1 MKQQRIFFNS
11 SLPRA
16 GSTLLSNVVGHHPN
30 FFVSPTSG
38 LIDLILGSRIGYND
52 SRETAYTDIETWKRG
67 FINFSR
73 YGLAGFMNTGN
84 SKINPDKFLEYV
96 HDINLNSL
104 KEDNKLRKILLMLP
118 GKKYIFTNGTKK
130 HAENVL
136 KKLNLENIF
145 QSIFGI
151 KEANYLPKP
160 NIETYNLFLKINNI
174 DPKTSIMFEDMGRN
188 LIPAKELGMTTVLL
202 ERKLPNKNNSKQ
214 KEKYKDLWNDV
225 YDADY
230 IIDDIVKFLNNEY
243 N

>member
-1 MKQQRIFFNS
+1 MSLSLIKTWIFDLDNTLYPPEENIFSQIDQKMTSFIADNLKISNEEAFNIQKQ
-11 SLPRA
+11 
-16 GSTLLSNVVGHHPN
+16 N
-30 FFVSPTSG
+30 F
-38 LIDLILGSRIGYND
+38 IDHG
-52 SRETAYTDIETWKRG
+52 TT
-67 FINFSR
+67 
-73 YGLAGFMNTGN
+73 LAGFMNSGN
-84 SKINPDKFLEYV
+84 DKIDPDKFLEYV

-104 KEDNKLRKILLMLP
+104 QEDNDLRKILLLLP

-160 NIETYNLFLKINNI
+160 NIETYNLFLKTYKV

-188 LIPAKELGMTTVLL
+188 LIPAKELGMKTVLL
-202 ERKLPNKNNSKQ
+202 ERSLPNKNNSNQ
-214 KEKYKDLWNDV
+214 EEKYKDLWNDN

-230 IIDDIVKFLNNEY
+230 IIDDIAKFLNNQY
-243 N
+243 S

>member
-1 MKQQRIFFNS
+1 MSLSLIKTWIFDLDNTLYPPEENIFSQIDQKMTSFIADNLKISIEEAFNIQKQ
-11 SLPRA
+11 
-16 GSTLLSNVVGHHPN
+16 N
-30 FFVSPTSG
+30 F
-38 LIDLILGSRIGYND
+38 IDHG
-52 SRETAYTDIETWKRG
+52 TT
-67 FINFSR
+67 
-73 YGLAGFMNTGN
+73 LAGFMNSGN
-84 SKINPDKFLEYV
+84 DKIDPDKFLEFV

-104 KEDNKLRKILLMLP
+104 KEDSDLRKILLLLP

-160 NIETYNLFLKINNI
+160 NLETYNLFLKTYKI

-188 LIPAKELGMTTVLL
+188 LIPAKELGMKTVLL
-202 ERKLPNKNNSKQ
+202 KRKLPNKNNSDQ
-214 KEKYKDLWNDV
+214 EDKYKDLWNDN

-243 N
+243 S

>member
-1 MKQQRIFFNS
+1 MSLSLIKTWIFDLDNTLYPPEENIFSQIDQKMTSFIADNLKISNEEAFNIQKQ
-11 SLPRA
+11 
-16 GSTLLSNVVGHHPN
+16 N
-30 FFVSPTSG
+30 F
-38 LIDLILGSRIGYND
+38 IDHG
-52 SRETAYTDIETWKRG
+52 TT
-67 FINFSR
+67 
-73 YGLAGFMNTGN
+73 LAGFMNSGN
-84 SKINPDKFLEYV
+84 DKIDPDKFLEFV

-104 KEDNKLRKILLMLP
+104 QKDNDLRKILLLLP

-160 NIETYNLFLKINNI
+160 NLETYNLFLKTYKI

-188 LIPAKELGMTTVLL
+188 LIPAKELGMKTVLL
-202 ERKLPNKNNSKQ
+202 ERKLPNKNNSNQ
-214 KEKYKDLWNDV
+214 EDKYKDLWNDN

-243 N
+243 S

>member
-1 MKQQRIFFNS
+1 MSLSLIKTWIFDLDNTLYPPEENIFSQIDQKMTSFIANNLKISNEEAFNIQKQ
-11 SLPRA
+11 
-16 GSTLLSNVVGHHPN
+16 N
-30 FFVSPTSG
+30 F
-38 LIDLILGSRIGYND
+38 IDHG
-52 SRETAYTDIETWKRG
+52 TT
-67 FINFSR
+67 
-73 YGLAGFMNTGN
+73 LAGFMNSGN
-84 SKINPDKFLEYV
+84 DKIDPDKFLEYV

-104 KEDNKLRKILLMLP
+104 QEDNDLRKILLFLP

-160 NIETYNLFLKINNI
+160 NLETYNLFLKTYKI

-188 LIPAKELGMTTVLL
+188 LIPAKELGMKTVLL
-202 ERKLPNKNNSKQ
+202 ERELPNKNNSDQ
-214 KEKYKDLWNDV
+214 EEKYKDLWNDN

-230 IIDDIVKFLNNEY
+230 IIDDIVKFLNNHY
-243 N
+243 S

>member
-1 MKQQRIFFNS
+1 MSLSLIKTWIFDLDNTLYPPEENIFSQIDQKMTSFIADNLKISNEEAFNIQKQ
-11 SLPRA
+11 
-16 GSTLLSNVVGHHPN
+16 N
-30 FFVSPTSG
+30 F
-38 LIDLILGSRIGYND
+38 IDHG
-52 SRETAYTDIETWKRG
+52 TT
-67 FINFSR
+67 
-73 YGLAGFMNTGN
+73 LAGFMNSGN
-84 SKINPDKFLEYV
+84 DKIDPDKFLEFV

-104 KEDNKLRKILLMLP
+104 QEDNNLRKILLLLP

-151 KEANYLPKP
+151 KEANYVPKP
-160 NIETYNLFLKINNI
+160 NLETYNLFLKTYKI

-188 LIPAKELGMTTVLL
+188 LIPAKELGMKTVLL
-202 ERKLPNKNNSKQ
+202 ERKLPNKNNSDQ
-214 KEKYKDLWNDV
+214 EDKYKDLWNDN

-243 N
+243 S

>member
-1 MKQQRIFFNS
+1 MSLSLIKTWIFDLDNTLYPPEENIFSQIDQKMTSFIADNLKISNEKAFNIQKQ
-11 SLPRA
+11 
-16 GSTLLSNVVGHHPN
+16 N
-30 FFVSPTSG
+30 F
-38 LIDLILGSRIGYND
+38 IDHG
-52 SRETAYTDIETWKRG
+52 TT
-67 FINFSR
+67 
-73 YGLAGFMNTGN
+73 LAGFMNSGN
-84 SKINPDKFLEYV
+84 DKIDPDKFLEYV

-104 KEDNKLRKILLMLP
+104 QEDNDLRKILLLLP

-160 NIETYNLFLKINNI
+160 NLETYNLFLKTYKI

-188 LIPAKELGMTTVLL
+188 LIPAKELGMKTVLL
-202 ERKLPNKNNSKQ
+202 KRKLPNKNNSDQ
-214 KEKYKDLWNDV
+214 EEKYKDLWNDN

-230 IIDDIVKFLNNEY
+230 IIDDIVKFLNNQY
-243 N
+243 S

>member
-1 MKQQRIFFNS
+1 MSLQFIKTWIFDLDNTLYPPEENIFSQIDQKMTTFIAENLKISHEEAFNIQKQ
-11 SLPRA
+11 
-16 GSTLLSNVVGHHPN
+16 N
-30 FFVSPTSG
+30 F
-38 LIDLILGSRIGYND
+38 IDHG
-52 SRETAYTDIETWKRG
+52 TT
-67 FINFSR
+67 
-73 YGLAGFMNTGN
+73 LAGFMNTGN

-174 DPKTSIMFEDMGRN
+174 NPKTSIMFEDMGRN

-202 ERKLPNKNNSKQ
+202 KRKLPNKNNSKQ

>member
-1 MKQQRIFFNS
+1 MSLSLIKTWIFDLDNTLYPPEENIFSQIDQKMTSFIADNLEISNEEAFNIQKQ
-11 SLPRA
+11 
-16 GSTLLSNVVGHHPN
+16 N
-30 FFVSPTSG
+30 F
-38 LIDLILGSRIGYND
+38 IDHG
-52 SRETAYTDIETWKRG
+52 TT
-67 FINFSR
+67 
-73 YGLAGFMNTGN
+73 LAGFMNSGN
-84 SKINPDKFLEYV
+84 DKIDPDKFLEYV

-104 KEDNKLRKILLMLP
+104 QEDNDLRKILLLLP

-160 NIETYNLFLKINNI
+160 NLETYNLFLKTYKI

-188 LIPAKELGMTTVLL
+188 LIPAKELGMKTVLL
-202 ERKLPNKNNSKQ
+202 ERKLPNKNNSDQ
-214 KEKYKDLWNDV
+214 EEKYKDLWNDN

-230 IIDDIVKFLNNEY
+230 IIDDIVKFLNNQYSEH
-243 N
+243 

>member
-1 MKQQRIFFNS
+1 MSLSLIKTWIFDLDNTLYPPEENIFSQIDQKMTSFIADNLKISIEEAFNIQKQ
-11 SLPRA
+11 
-16 GSTLLSNVVGHHPN
+16 N
-30 FFVSPTSG
+30 F
-38 LIDLILGSRIGYND
+38 IDHG
-52 SRETAYTDIETWKRG
+52 TT
-67 FINFSR
+67 
-73 YGLAGFMNTGN
+73 LAGFMNSGN
-84 SKINPDKFLEYV
+84 DKIDPDKFLEFV

-104 KEDNKLRKILLMLP
+104 QEDSNLRKILLLLP

-160 NIETYNLFLKINNI
+160 NLETYNLFLKTYNI

-188 LIPAKELGMTTVLL
+188 LIPAKELGMKTVLL
-202 ERKLPNKNNSKQ
+202 ERKLPNKNNSDQ
-214 KEKYKDLWNDV
+214 EDKYKDLWNDN

-243 N
+243 S

>member
-1 MKQQRIFFNS
+1 MSLSLIKTWIFDLDNTLYPPEENIFSQIDQKMTSFIADNLKISNEEAFNIQKQ
-11 SLPRA
+11 
-16 GSTLLSNVVGHHPN
+16 N
-30 FFVSPTSG
+30 F
-38 LIDLILGSRIGYND
+38 IDHG
-52 SRETAYTDIETWKRG
+52 TT
-67 FINFSR
+67 
-73 YGLAGFMNTGN
+73 LAGFMNSGN
-84 SKINPDKFLEYV
+84 DKIDPDKFLEYV

-104 KEDNKLRKILLMLP
+104 QEDNDLRKILLLLP

-160 NIETYNLFLKINNI
+160 NLETYNLFLKTYKI

-188 LIPAKELGMTTVLL
+188 LIPAKELGMKTVLL
-202 ERKLPNKNNSKQ
+202 ERKLPNKNNSDQ
-214 KEKYKDLWNDV
+214 EEKYKDLWNDN

-230 IIDDIVKFLNNEY
+230 IIDDIVKFLNNKY
-243 N
+243 S

>member
-1 MKQQRIFFNS
+1 MSLSFIKTWVFDLDNTLYPPEENIFSQIDEKMTSFIAENLKISHEEAFNIQKQ
-11 SLPRA
+11 
-16 GSTLLSNVVGHHPN
+16 N
-30 FFVSPTSG
+30 F
-38 LIDLILGSRIGYND
+38 IDHG
-52 SRETAYTDIETWKRG
+52 TT
-67 FINFSR
+67 
-73 YGLAGFMNTGN
+73 LAGFMNTGN

-174 DPKTSIMFEDMGRN
+174 NPKTSIMFEDMGRN

-202 ERKLPNKNNSKQ
+202 RRELPNKNNSKQ

-230 IIDDIVKFLNNEY
+230 IIDDIEKFLNNEY

>member
-1 MKQQRIFFNS
+1 MSLSLIKTWIFDLDNTLYPPEENIFSQIDQKMTSFIADNLKISNEEAFNIQKQ
-11 SLPRA
+11 
-16 GSTLLSNVVGHHPN
+16 N
-30 FFVSPTSG
+30 F
-38 LIDLILGSRIGYND
+38 IDHG
-52 SRETAYTDIETWKRG
+52 TT
-67 FINFSR
+67 
-73 YGLAGFMNTGN
+73 LAGFMNSGN
-84 SKINPDKFLEYV
+84 DKIDPDKFLEFV

-104 KEDNKLRKILLMLP
+104 QEDNDLRKILLLLP

-160 NIETYNLFLKINNI
+160 NLETYNLFLKTYKI

-188 LIPAKELGMTTVLL
+188 LIPAKELGMKTVLL
-202 ERKLPNKNNSKQ
+202 ERKLTNKNNSDQ
-214 KEKYKDLWNDV
+214 EDKYKDLWNDN

-243 N
+243 S

>member
-1 MKQQRIFFNS
+1 MSLQFIKTWIFDLDNTLYPPKENIFSQIDKKMTTFISENLKISHEEAFNIQKQ
-11 SLPRA
+11 
-16 GSTLLSNVVGHHPN
+16 N
-30 FFVSPTSG
+30 F
-38 LIDLILGSRIGYND
+38 IDHG
-52 SRETAYTDIETWKRG
+52 TT
-67 FINFSR
+67 
-73 YGLAGFMNTGN
+73 LAGFMNTGN

-145 QSIFGI
+145 RSIFGI

-202 ERKLPNKNNSKQ
+202 ERKLPNKNNSEQ
-214 KEKYKDLWNDV
+214 KEKYRDLWNDV

-243 N
+243 Y

>member
-1 MKQQRIFFNS
+1 MSLSLIKTWIFDLDNTLYPPEENIFSQIDQKMTSFIADNLKISNEEAFNIQKQ
-11 SLPRA
+11 
-16 GSTLLSNVVGHHPN
+16 N
-30 FFVSPTSG
+30 F
-38 LIDLILGSRIGYND
+38 IDHG
-52 SRETAYTDIETWKRG
+52 TT
-67 FINFSR
+67 
-73 YGLAGFMNTGN
+73 LAGFMNSGN
-84 SKINPDKFLEYV
+84 DKIDPDKFLEFV

-104 KEDNKLRKILLMLP
+104 QKDNDLRKILLLLP

-160 NIETYNLFLKINNI
+160 NLETYNLFLKTYNI

-188 LIPAKELGMTTVLL
+188 LIPAKELGMKTVLL
-202 ERKLPNKNNSKQ
+202 ERKLPNKNNYDQ
-214 KEKYKDLWNDV
+214 EDKYKDLWNDN

-243 N
+243 S

>member
-1 MKQQRIFFNS
+1 MSLSLIKTWIFDLDNTLYPPEENIFSQIDQKMTSFIADNLKISNEEAFNIQKQ
-11 SLPRA
+11 
-16 GSTLLSNVVGHHPN
+16 N
-30 FFVSPTSG
+30 F
-38 LIDLILGSRIGYND
+38 IDHG
-52 SRETAYTDIETWKRG
+52 TT
-67 FINFSR
+67 
-73 YGLAGFMNTGN
+73 LAGFMNSGN
-84 SKINPDKFLEYV
+84 DKIDPDKFLEFV

-104 KEDNKLRKILLMLP
+104 QEDNNLRKILLLLP

-160 NIETYNLFLKINNI
+160 NLETYNLFLKTYKI

-188 LIPAKELGMTTVLL
+188 LIPAKELGMKTVLL
-202 ERKLPNKNNSKQ
+202 ERKLPNKNNSDQ
-214 KEKYKDLWNDV
+214 EDKYKDLWNDN

-243 N
+243 S

>member
-1 MKQQRIFFNS
+1 MSLSLIKTWIFDLDNTLYPPEENIFSQIDQKMTSFIADNLKISIEEAFNIQKQ
-11 SLPRA
+11 
-16 GSTLLSNVVGHHPN
+16 N
-30 FFVSPTSG
+30 F
-38 LIDLILGSRIGYND
+38 IDHG
-52 SRETAYTDIETWKRG
+52 TT
-67 FINFSR
+67 
-73 YGLAGFMNTGN
+73 LAGFMNSGN
-84 SKINPDKFLEYV
+84 NKIDPDKFLEFV

-104 KEDNKLRKILLMLP
+104 QEDNDLRKILLLLP

-160 NIETYNLFLKINNI
+160 NLETYNLFLKTYNI

-188 LIPAKELGMTTVLL
+188 LIPAKELGMKTVLL
-202 ERKLPNKNNSKQ
+202 ERKLPNKNNSDQ
-214 KEKYKDLWNDV
+214 EDKYKDLWNDN

-243 N
+243 S

>member
-1 MKQQRIFFNS
+1 MSLSLIKTWIFDLDNTLYPPEENIFSQIDQKMTSFIADNLKISNEEAFNIQKQ
-11 SLPRA
+11 
-16 GSTLLSNVVGHHPN
+16 N
-30 FFVSPTSG
+30 F
-38 LIDLILGSRIGYND
+38 IDHG
-52 SRETAYTDIETWKRG
+52 TT
-67 FINFSR
+67 
-73 YGLAGFMNTGN
+73 LAGFMKTGN
-84 SKINPDKFLEYV
+84 DKIDPDKFLEFV

-104 KEDNKLRKILLMLP
+104 QEDNDLRKILLLLP

-160 NIETYNLFLKINNI
+160 NLETYNLFLRTYKI

-188 LIPAKELGMTTVLL
+188 LIPAKELGMKTVLL
-202 ERKLPNKNNSKQ
+202 ERKLPNKNNSDQ
-214 KEKYKDLWNDV
+214 EEKYKDLWNDN

-230 IIDDIVKFLNNEY
+230 IIDDIVKFLNNQY
-243 N
+243 SKH

>member
-1 MKQQRIFFNS
+1 MSLQFIKTWIFDLDNTLYPPEENIFSQIDKKMTTFISENLKISHEEAFNIQKQ
-11 SLPRA
+11 
-16 GSTLLSNVVGHHPN
+16 N
-30 FFVSPTSG
+30 F
-38 LIDLILGSRIGYND
+38 IDHG
-52 SRETAYTDIETWKRG
+52 TT
-67 FINFSR
+67 
-73 YGLAGFMNTGN
+73 LAGFMNTGN

-202 ERKLPNKNNSKQ
+202 ERKLPNKNNSEQ
-214 KEKYKDLWNDV
+214 KEKYRDLWNDV

>member
-1 MKQQRIFFNS
+1 MSLSLIKTWIFDLDNTLYPPEENIFSQIDQKMTSFIADNLEISNEEAFNIQKQ
-11 SLPRA
+11 
-16 GSTLLSNVVGHHPN
+16 N
-30 FFVSPTSG
+30 F
-38 LIDLILGSRIGYND
+38 IDHG
-52 SRETAYTDIETWKRG
+52 TT
-67 FINFSR
+67 
-73 YGLAGFMNTGN
+73 LAGFMNSGN
-84 SKINPDKFLEYV
+84 DKIDPDKFLEYV

-104 KEDNKLRKILLMLP
+104 QEDNDLRKILLLLP

-160 NIETYNLFLKINNI
+160 NLETYNLFLKTYKI

-188 LIPAKELGMTTVLL
+188 LIPAKELGMKTVLL
-202 ERKLPNKNNSKQ
+202 ERKLPNKNNSDQ
-214 KEKYKDLWNDV
+214 EEKYKDLWNDN

-230 IIDDIVKFLNNEY
+230 IIDDIVKFLNNQY
-243 N
+243 S

>member
-1 MKQQRIFFNS
+1 MSLSLIKTWIFDLDNTLYPPEENIFSQIDQKMTSFIADNLKISNEEAFNIQKQ
-11 SLPRA
+11 
-16 GSTLLSNVVGHHPN
+16 N
-30 FFVSPTSG
+30 F
-38 LIDLILGSRIGYND
+38 IDHG
-52 SRETAYTDIETWKRG
+52 TT
-67 FINFSR
+67 
-73 YGLAGFMNTGN
+73 LAGFMNSGN
-84 SKINPDKFLEYV
+84 DKIDPDKFLEYV

-104 KEDNKLRKILLMLP
+104 QEDNDLRKILLLLP

-160 NIETYNLFLKINNI
+160 NLETYNLFLKTYKI

-188 LIPAKELGMTTVLL
+188 LIPAKELGMKTVLL
-202 ERKLPNKNNSKQ
+202 ERKLPNKNNFDQ
-214 KEKYKDLWNDV
+214 EEKYKDLWNDN

-230 IIDDIVKFLNNEY
+230 IIDDIVKFLNNQY
-243 N
+243 S

>member
-1 MKQQRIFFNS
+1 MSLSFIKTWVFDLDNTLYPPEENIFSQIDKKMTTFISENLKISHEEAFNIQKQ
-11 SLPRA
+11 
-16 GSTLLSNVVGHHPN
+16 N
-30 FFVSPTSG
+30 F
-38 LIDLILGSRIGYND
+38 IDHG
-52 SRETAYTDIETWKRG
+52 TT
-67 FINFSR
+67 
-73 YGLAGFMNTGN
+73 LAGFMNTGN

-188 LIPAKELGMTTVLL
+188 LIPAKKLGMTTVLL
-202 ERKLPNKNNSKQ
+202 ERKLPNKNNSEQ

-230 IIDDIVKFLNNEY
+230 VIDDIVKFLNNEY

>member
-1 MKQQRIFFNS
+1 MSLQFIKTWIFDLDNTLYPPEENIFSQIDKKMTTFISENLKISHEEAFNIQKQ
-11 SLPRA
+11 
-16 GSTLLSNVVGHHPN
+16 N
-30 FFVSPTSG
+30 F
-38 LIDLILGSRIGYND
+38 IDHG
-52 SRETAYTDIETWKRG
+52 TT
-67 FINFSR
+67 
-73 YGLAGFMNTGN
+73 LAGFMNTGN

-145 QSIFGI
+145 RSIFGI

-202 ERKLPNKNNSKQ
+202 ERKLPNKSNSEQ
-214 KEKYKDLWNDV
+214 KEKYRDLWNDV

-243 N
+243 Y

>member
-1 MKQQRIFFNS
+1 MSLSLIKTWIFDLDNTLYPPEENIFSQIDQKMTSFIADNLKISNEEAFNIQKQ
-11 SLPRA
+11 
-16 GSTLLSNVVGHHPN
+16 N
-30 FFVSPTSG
+30 F
-38 LIDLILGSRIGYND
+38 IDHG
-52 SRETAYTDIETWKRG
+52 TT
-67 FINFSR
+67 
-73 YGLAGFMNTGN
+73 LAGFMNSGN
-84 SKINPDKFLEYV
+84 DKIDPDKFLEFV

-104 KEDNKLRKILLMLP
+104 QKDNDLRKILLLLP

-160 NIETYNLFLKINNI
+160 NLETYNLFLKTYKI

-188 LIPAKELGMTTVLL
+188 LIPAKELGMKTVLL
-202 ERKLPNKNNSKQ
+202 ERKLPNKNNSDQ
-214 KEKYKDLWNDV
+214 EDKYKDLWNDN

-243 N
+243 S

>member
-1 MKQQRIFFNS
+1 MSLQFIKTWIFDLDNTLYPPEENIFSQIDKKMTTFISENLKISHEEAFNIQKQ
-11 SLPRA
+11 
-16 GSTLLSNVVGHHPN
+16 N
-30 FFVSPTSG
+30 F
-38 LIDLILGSRIGYND
+38 IDHG
-52 SRETAYTDIETWKRG
+52 TT
-67 FINFSR
+67 
-73 YGLAGFMNTGN
+73 LAGFMNTGN

-145 QSIFGI
+145 QTIFGI
-151 KEANYLPKP
+151 KETNYLPKP
-160 NIETYNLFLKINNI
+160 NIKTYNLFLKINNI

-202 ERKLPNKNNSKQ
+202 ERKLPNKNNSEQ
-214 KEKYKDLWNDV
+214 KERYRDLWNDV

-243 N
+243 Y